1 MELNHRITNS
11 IVVCF
16 SFLYSISMLVIINLV
31 VKVQVYFQDESG
43 SQIYN
48 FFLVSQVVRI
58 ITTVL
63 LMKCLSSK
71 PEVNRENRNF
81 LLPFITWSGIDA
93 FVNIVVIT
101 YMVTSKLDST
111 GIALTC
117 FFSLGTAMFV
127 GFIIL
132 VSMHYRLLI
141 MPLRTRG
148 QSALGFLESAKK
160 EITPGGLT
168 LYS

>member
-16 SFLYSISMLVIINLV
+16 SLLYAISMLVMIHMV
-31 VKVQVYFQDESG
+31 VKVDVYFQDESG
-43 SQIYN
+43 NQIYN
-48 FFLVSQVVRI
+48 FFLFSQVVRI
-58 ITTVL
+58 ITTIL

-93 FVNIVVIT
+93 FVNFVVIT
-101 YMVTSKLDST
+101 YMATSKLDSK
-111 GIALTC
+111 GIALAC

-127 GFIIL
+127 VFIIL

-141 MPLRTRG
+141 MPQRTRG
-148 QSALGFLESAKK
+148 QSALGFLESAKR
-160 EITPGGLT
+160 EVSAPGLT